1 MAEFFE
7 FAKSDNNP
15 YLFVALIAILGWLIG
30 NEVLRKLR
38 GVTGVTPI
46 QALQLINQ
54 QDGVVLDVRD
64 GGGYK
69 SGHIPQAL
77 HIPAADVQKRL
88 QELQKH
94 QDRPIIVCCDSG
106 ASAEGVCA
114 RLKKH
119 GFAAA
124 HALNGGLA
132 AWKDANLPLTRK

>member
-7 FAKSDNNP
+7 FAKINW
-15 YLFVALIAILGWLIG
+15 YLFVALIVILGWLIG

-38 GVTGVTPI
+38 GITGVTPM

-64 GGGYK
+64 GAGYK

-77 HIPAADVQKRL
+77 HLPASDVQKRL

-94 QDRPIIVCCDSG
+94 RDKPIIVYCNSG
-106 ASAEGVCA
+106 PIAEGVCSV
-114 RLKKH
+114 LKKQ
-119 GFAAA
+119 GFAAV
-124 HALNGGLA
+124 HPLSGGLS
-132 AWKDANLPLTRK
+132 AWQNANLPLTKK

>member
-7 FAKSDNNP
+7 FAATNW
-15 YLFVALIAILGWLIG
+15 YLFVALIVVLGWLIG
-30 NEVLRKLR
+30 NEVWRKLR
-38 GVTGVTPI
+38 GVTSVTPM
-46 QALQLINQ
+46 QALLLINQ
-54 QDGVVLDVRD
+54 QDGLVLDIRD

-114 RLKKH
+114 RLKKQ
-119 GFAAA
+119 GFAAV
-124 HALNGGLA
+124 HPLSGGLT
-132 AWKDANLPLTRK
+132 AWQNANLPLTRK

>member
-7 FAKSDNNP
+7 FAKINW
-15 YLFVALIAILGWLIG
+15 YLFVALIVILGWLIG

-38 GVTGVTPI
+38 GITGVTSM

-64 GGGYK
+64 GAGYK

-77 HIPAADVQKRL
+77 HIPASDVQKRL

-94 QDRPIIVCCDSG
+94 RDKPIIVCCDSG
-106 ASAEGVCA
+106 ATAEGVCTV
-114 RLKKH
+114 LKKQ
-119 GFAAA
+119 GFAAV
-124 HALNGGLA
+124 HPLSGGLS
-132 AWKDANLPLTRK
+132 AWQNANLPLTKK

>member
-7 FAKSDNNP
+7 FAATNW
-15 YLFVALIAILGWLIG
+15 YLFVALIVVLGWLIG
-30 NEVLRKLR
+30 NEVWRKLR
-38 GVTGVTPI
+38 GVTSVTPM
-46 QALQLINQ
+46 QALLLINQ
-54 QDGVVLDVRD
+54 QDGLVLDIRD

-69 SGHIPQAL
+69 SGHISQAL

-114 RLKKH
+114 RLKKQ

-124 HALNGGLA
+124 HSLSGGLT
-132 AWKDANLPLTRK
+132 AWQNANLPLTRK

>member
-7 FAKSDNNP
+7 FAKINW

-38 GVTGVTPI
+38 GVTGVTPM

-64 GGGYK
+64 GAGYK

-77 HIPAADVQKRL
+77 HIPAGDVQKRL

-94 QDRPIIVCCDSG
+94 QGKPIIVCCDSG
-106 ASAEGVCA
+106 PTAEGVCTT
-114 RLKKH
+114 LKKQ
-119 GFAAA
+119 GFAMV
-124 HALNGGLA
+124 HPLSGGLS
-132 AWKDANLPLTRK
+132 AWQNANLPLTKK

>member
-7 FAKSDNNP
+7 FAKINW
-15 YLFVALIAILGWLIG
+15 YLFVALIVILGWLIG

-38 GVTGVTPI
+38 GITGVTPM

-64 GGGYK
+64 GAGYK

-77 HIPAADVQKRL
+77 HIPASDVQKRL

-94 QDRPIIVCCDSG
+94 RDKPIIVCCDSG
-106 ASAEGVCA
+106 ATAEGVCTV
-114 RLKKH
+114 LKKQ
-119 GFAAA
+119 GFAAV
-124 HALNGGLA
+124 HPLSGGLS
-132 AWKDANLPLTRK
+132 AWQNANLPLTKK

>member
-1 MAEFFE
+1 MTEFFE
-7 FAKSDNNP
+7 FAATNW
-15 YLFVALIAILGWLIG
+15 YLFVALIVVLGWLIG
-30 NEVLRKLR
+30 NEVWRKLR
-38 GVTGVTPI
+38 GVTSVTPM
-46 QALQLINQ
+46 QALLSINQ
-54 QDGVVLDVRD
+54 QDGVVLDIRD

-69 SGHIPQAL
+69 SGHIPRAL

-114 RLKKH
+114 LLKKQ
-119 GFAAA
+119 GFTEA

>member
-1 MAEFFE
+1 MTEFFE
-7 FAKSDNNP
+7 FAATNW
-15 YLFVALIAILGWLIG
+15 YLFVALIVVLGWLIG
-30 NEVLRKLR
+30 NEVWRKLR
-38 GVTGVTPI
+38 GVTGVTPM
-46 QALQLINQ
+46 QALLLINQ
-54 QDGVVLDVRD
+54 QDGLVLDIRD

-69 SGHIPQAL
+69 SGHIPQSL

-114 RLKKH
+114 RLKKQ
-119 GFAAA
+119 GFAAV
-124 HALNGGLA
+124 HPLSGGLT

>member
-7 FAKSDNNP
+7 FAKTNW
-15 YLFVALIAILGWLIG
+15 YLFVALIVILGWLIG

-38 GVTGVTPI
+38 GITGVTPM

-64 GGGYK
+64 GAGYK

-77 HIPAADVQKRL
+77 HLPASDVQKRL

-94 QDRPIIVCCDSG
+94 RDKPIIVCCDSG
-106 ASAEGVCA
+106 ATAEGVCTV
-114 RLKKH
+114 LKKQ
-119 GFAAA
+119 GFAAV
-124 HALNGGLA
+124 HPLSGGLS
-132 AWKDANLPLTRK
+132 AWQNANLPLTKK

>member
-1 MAEFFE
+1 MTEFFE
-7 FAKSDNNP
+7 FAATNW
-15 YLFVALIAILGWLIG
+15 YLFVALIVVLGWLIG
-30 NEVLRKLR
+30 NEVWRKLR
-38 GVTGVTPI
+38 GVTSVTPM

-54 QDGVVLDVRD
+54 QDGLVLDIRD

-106 ASAEGVCA
+106 ASAEGVCT
-114 RLKKH
+114 RLKKQ
-119 GFAAA
+119 GFAAV
-124 HALNGGLA
+124 HSLSGGLT